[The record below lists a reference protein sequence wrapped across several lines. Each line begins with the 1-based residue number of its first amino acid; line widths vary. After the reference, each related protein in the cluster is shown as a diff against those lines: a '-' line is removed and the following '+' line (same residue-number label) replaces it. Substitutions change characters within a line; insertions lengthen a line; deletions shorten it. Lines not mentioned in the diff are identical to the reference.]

1 MKGFLYVND
10 PQVEV
15 PSLFSEL
22 GGGLTM
28 SRKDSTYSIVEHK
41 NCVC

>member
-22 GGGLTM
+22 GGGVGNNV
-28 SRKDSTYSIVEHK
+28 S
-41 NCVC
+41 